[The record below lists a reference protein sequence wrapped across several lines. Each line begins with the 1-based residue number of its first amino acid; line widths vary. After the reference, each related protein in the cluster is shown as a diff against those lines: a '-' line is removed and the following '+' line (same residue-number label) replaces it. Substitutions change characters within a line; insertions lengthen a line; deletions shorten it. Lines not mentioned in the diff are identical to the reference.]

1 MSDKIKKSPKIRF
14 AGFTDAWEQCKL
26 GGISEKVTE
35 KNKDNNYSE
44 TLTNSAELGI
54 INQRDFF
61 DKDISNKK
69 NLDGYYVVRPDDFVY
84 NPRIS
89 NFAPVGPIK
98 RNNLGRTGIMSPLYY
113 VFRTH
118 DVDKT
123 YLEKYFS
130 SNSWHIFMKLN
141 GDSGA
146 RSDRF
151 AIKDS
156 VFREMP
162 IPIPSVEEQAKI
174 GTFFKQLD
182 NFITL
187 HQRELELLKETKKSL
202 LQKMFPKDGANVPE
216 IRFAGFTDAWEQHR
230 LGEMLE
236 ERNEQIPENEEY
248 SLMSFVQGTGVTPK
262 VDRYDRNF
270 LVKDVNKKYKK
281 TELGDFIYSSNN
293 LETGSIGFNKTGKAV
308 ISPVY
313 SVFSSKNKMESQFIG
328 ILSTRKDF
336 IGKMLRFRQG
346 VVYGQWRIHEKDFL
360 DIQITVPSH
369 DEQKEII
376 GFFVN
381 LDNLITLH
389 RRELNLIKNLKKSL
403 LQQMFI

>member
-1 MSDKIKKSPKIRF
+1 MSDKITKSPQIRF
-14 AGFTDAWEQCKL
+14 AGFKGAWEQRRL
-26 GGISEKVTE
+26 GDVSVRVRG
-35 KNKDNNYSE
+35 NDGRMDLP
-44 TLTNSAELGI
+44 TLTISAGSGWLDQRERFSGNIAGKEQKNYTLLTKGELSYNHGNSKLAKYGAVFEL
-54 INQRDFF
+54 RTYEEA
-61 DKDISNKK
+61 
-69 NLDGYYVVRPDDFVY
+69 LVPRVY
-84 NPRIS
+84 HSFKTTEEASS
-89 NFAPVGPIK
+89 NFIEYMFATKIP
-98 RNNLGRTGIMSPLYY
+98 
-113 VFRTH
+113 
-118 DVDKT
+118 DKE
-123 YLEKYFS
+123 LA
-130 SNSWHIFMKLN
+130 KLIS
-141 GDSGA
+141 SGA
-146 RSDRF
+146 RMDGLLNINYDEFMS
-151 AIKDS
+151 IKIT
-156 VFREMP
+156 
-162 IPIPSVEEQAKI
+162 IPKVEEQMKI
-174 GTFFKQLD
+174 AEFIRGLD
-182 NFITL
+182 DMITL
-187 HQRELELLKETKKSL
+187 HQRKLELLKNMKKSL

-328 ILSTRKDF
+328 ILSNRKDF

>member
-1 MSDKIKKSPKIRF
+1 MSDKITKSPQIRF
-14 AGFTDAWEQCKL
+14 AGFKGAWEQRRL
-26 GGISEKVTE
+26 GDVSVRVRG
-35 KNKDNNYSE
+35 NDGRMDLP
-44 TLTNSAELGI
+44 TLTISAGSGWLDQRERFSGNIAGKEQKNYTLLTKGELSYNHGNSKLAKYGAVFEL
-54 INQRDFF
+54 RTYEEA
-61 DKDISNKK
+61 
-69 NLDGYYVVRPDDFVY
+69 LVPRVY
-84 NPRIS
+84 HSFKTTEEASS
-89 NFAPVGPIK
+89 NFIEYMFATKIP
-98 RNNLGRTGIMSPLYY
+98 
-113 VFRTH
+113 
-118 DVDKT
+118 DKE
-123 YLEKYFS
+123 LA
-130 SNSWHIFMKLN
+130 KLIS
-141 GDSGA
+141 SGA
-146 RSDRF
+146 RMDGLLNINYDEFMS
-151 AIKDS
+151 IKIT
-156 VFREMP
+156 
-162 IPIPSVEEQAKI
+162 IPKVEEQMKI
-174 GTFFKQLD
+174 AEFIRGLD
-182 NFITL
+182 DMITL
-187 HQRELELLKETKKSL
+187 HQRKLELLKNMKKSL

>member
-1 MSDKIKKSPKIRF
+1 MSDKIKKSPQIRF
-14 AGFTDAWEQCKL
+14 AGFTDTWEQRKAEEIFKTVSDKGHTELPVLSASQQL
-26 GGISEKVTE
+26 GMVRRDENGIDIQYDKKSVVNYKRVLPKQFVIHLRSFQGGFAHSSLEGITSPAYTIIDFKPE
-35 KNKDNNYSE
+35 NNQSDLFWKE
-44 TLTNSAELGI
+44 IFTSKKFI
-54 INQRDFF
+54 
-61 DKDISNKK
+61 K
-69 NLDGYYVVRPDDFVY
+69 NLETVTYGIRDGRSISFNDF
-84 NPRIS
+84 
-89 NFAPVGPIK
+89 
-98 RNNLGRTGIMSPLYY
+98 
-113 VFRTH
+113 
-118 DVDKT
+118 KT
-123 YLEKYFS
+123 LLFTLPSYKEQEQIAGFF
-130 SNSWHIFMKLN
+130 NDLN
-141 GDSGA
+141 
-146 RSDRF
+146 
-151 AIKDS
+151 
-156 VFREMP
+156 
-162 IPIPSVEEQAKI
+162 
-174 GTFFKQLD
+174 

>member
-1 MSDKIKKSPKIRF
+1 MSDKIIKLPQIRF
-14 AGFTDAWEQCKL
+14 AGFTDAWEQREL
-26 GGISEKVTE
+26 VDIVEFFSGLTYSPENVIEDGGTFVLRSSNV
-35 KNKDNNYSE
+35 KNGEIVDADNVYVESDIVNSDNVQVGDVIVVVRNGSRDLIGKHAQIKKQMNNTVIGAFMTGLRSE
-44 TLTNSAELGI
+44 TPNFTNAMLDTQQFSIEITKNLGAT
-54 INQRDFF
+54 INQITTSAF
-61 DKDISNKK
+61 KK
-69 NLDGYYVVRPDDFVY
+69 MEFY
-84 NPRIS
+84 I
-89 NFAPVGPIK
+89 PVE
-98 RNNLGRTGIMSPLYY
+98 TA
-113 VFRTH
+113 
-118 DVDKT
+118 
-123 YLEKYFS
+123 E
-130 SNSWHIFMKLN
+130 
-141 GDSGA
+141 
-146 RSDRF
+146 
-151 AIKDS
+151 
-156 VFREMP
+156 REQ
-162 IPIPSVEEQAKI
+162 V
-174 GTFFKQLD
+174 GTFFAQLD
-182 NFITL
+182 NLITL
-187 HQRELELLKETKKSL
+187 HQRKLELLKGTKNGL
-202 LQKMFPKDGANVPE
+202 LQKMFPKDGGNVPE

-262 VDRYDRNF
+262 VDRYDRSF

-336 IGKMLRFRQG
+336 IGKMLQFRQG